1 MAMRAFP
8 SCIRNRLRSWFPR
21 LQHHGLSLALFSP
34 CLRIMTAL
42 TRVDLASRKVQKSPG
57 SDQLASRERRA
68 RTPDLHFLPP
78 EALADNH
85 RISAVVYS
93 ASPLLKSW
101 SERSY
106 VRATMPSKK
115 IPSALEKD
123 DDLRHKK
130 FISQHPLHARD
141 QPQGLPSLDYYKRLN
156 NAQSRNHRTRLRLH
170 LSKLFF
176 TKLILERKGQEGFL
190 FDDSGAQFQ
199 RTTHD
204 RGSTYFRIRGKRP
217 EQADCRGSFER

>member
-1 MAMRAFP
+1 MISLLVALCYHLTICASVGMTTTTTSVTRIIPPRTEMAMRAFP

-57 SDQLASRERRA
+57 SDQLASRKRRA

-106 VRATMPSKK
+106 VRATMPSK
-115 IPSALEKD
+115 SVMDNLFEY
-123 DDLRHKK
+123 HE
-130 FISQHPLHARD
+130 
-141 QPQGLPSLDYYKRLN
+141 SLAMCL
-156 NAQSRNHRTRLRLH
+156 
-170 LSKLFF
+170 
-176 TKLILERKGQEGFL
+176 
-190 FDDSGAQFQ
+190 
-199 RTTHD
+199 
-204 RGSTYFRIRGKRP
+204 
-217 EQADCRGSFER
+217 